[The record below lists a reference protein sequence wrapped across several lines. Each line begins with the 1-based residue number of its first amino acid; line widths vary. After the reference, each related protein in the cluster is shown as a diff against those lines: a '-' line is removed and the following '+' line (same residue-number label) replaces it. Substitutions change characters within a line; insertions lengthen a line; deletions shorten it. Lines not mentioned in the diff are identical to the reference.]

1 MLDSRRED
9 GGSKTRRKGGRAGGR
24 SGLSLLLSAPEE
36 GRQSCVSLVVGL
48 DETGAETPANSA
60 LCHTGGGCHASRNN
74 GPFHR
79 RSVLTKRTKADG

>member
-9 GGSKTRRKGGRAGGR
+9 GGSKTRRKGGRAGGW
-24 SGLSLLLSAPEE
+24 SGRLLLRAPEE

-48 DETGAETPANSA
+48 DEAGAETPANSA
-60 LCHTGGGCHASRNN
+60 LCHTAGGCHASRNN

-79 RSVLTKRTKADG
+79 RSVLTKHTQADG